1 MISESATQTYQLGL
15 VIGTICEGGEVI
27 ALNGELGS
35 GKTVLTQGIAK
46 GMGVHE
52 YIHSPTFTIINEYS
66 APLWLFHADFYRLQ
80 LENEVEE
87 LGLEEYTSRKGVLV
101 IEWANKFIDTLPAP
115 RLVMS
120 FKAISNSE
128 RELKI
133 HTIGSPSEGLDE
145 FMDIIKNAKSIDHV
159 TDKVLNKVR

>member
-1 MISESATQTYQLGL
+1 MIRIISESPTQTYQLGL

-46 GMGVHE
+46 GIGIHE

-80 LENEVEE
+80 VENEVEE
-87 LGLEEYTSRKGVLV
+87 LGLEEYASRKGVL
-101 IEWANKFIDTLPAP
+101 
-115 RLVMS
+115 
-120 FKAISNSE
+120 
-128 RELKI
+128 
-133 HTIGSPSEGLDE
+133 
-145 FMDIIKNAKSIDHV
+145 
-159 TDKVLNKVR
+159 